1 MEFKAFA
8 DDATVVNI
16 HGDALTVTNDP
27 ERIVLSGTLELT
39 RDKAGLAAALALQQA
54 IASILDVLQHDAA
67 LPERV
72 REEPAARRGKI
83 KNPFEE

>member
-8 DDATVVNI
+8 DDSTVVNI
-16 HGDALTVTNDP
+16 HGDAFTVTNDP

-54 IASILDVLQHDAA
+54 IASIVDVLQHDPA
-67 LPERV
+67 LPEHV
-72 REEPAARRGKI
+72 RDEPAAPKGKI
-83 KNPFEE
+83 KNPFSG